1 MRKILRMNRVVGPP
15 PPDFFQRLAEVLDE
29 LAVGDFDLTSRGEQ
43 GDQTWNSVDDQGR
56 LALAF
61 ARASSARLRS
71 VKSKT
76 NATPSSVPPSKIAPP
91 TIRGCACHLLDLLP
105 FMGLCDS
112 DCLHLCQGARF
123 ALLPFGRGQVGP
135 SHTARDQILTT
146 VSDDAKKG
154 LVGIDD
160 PTVGMP
166 DDDADDVG
174 VDQPPNPCL
183 ALLEVAIEA
192 AVLQRDRSFG
202 GEELEDTNPGG
213 GKDVGA
219 EVIFEAKHPE

>member
-1 MRKILRMNRVVGPP
+1 MY
-15 PPDFFQRLAEVLDE
+15 
-29 LAVGDFDLTSRGEQ
+29 
-43 GDQTWNSVDDQGR
+43 
-56 LALAF
+56 
-61 ARASSARLRS
+61 
-71 VKSKT
+71 
-76 NATPSSVPPSKIAPP
+76 
-91 TIRGCACHLLDLLP
+91 LP
-105 FMGLCDS
+105 FMRLCDS

-123 ALLPFGRGQVGP
+123 ALLPFRRGQVGP

-146 VSDDAKKG
+146 VSDDAKEG

-202 GEELEDTNPGG
+202 GEELEDTNPGR

-219 EVIFEAKHPE
+219 EVIFEVKYPE